1 MQDREYVSFQT
12 SVITM
17 TYLAVDHMS
26 KDKGGSGGIIV
37 NISSVAGQ
45 SFNFCFCF
53 NFFFYNFFFLF
64 NFFYTGVQIRF
75 TIWSPFVI
83 LLISQLTMP
92 SINSIYILQHTD
104 YTVR

>member
-1 MQDREYVSFQT
+1 MQDREYISFQT

-45 SFNFCFCF
+45 SS
-53 NFFFYNFFFLF
+53 NFFFFNLTFVYRCTNHIYNLVSLCCPV
-64 NFFYTGVQIRF
+64 NFSANNAEY
-75 TIWSPFVI
+75 
-83 LLISQLTMP
+83 
-92 SINSIYILQHTD
+92 
-104 YTVR
+104 

>member
-53 NFFFYNFFFLF
+53 NFFFIIFFFYLT
-64 NFFYTGVQIRF
+64 FFIQVYKSDLQSGL
-75 TIWSPFVI
+75 P
-83 LLISQLTMP
+83 LLSC
-92 SINSIYILQHTD
+92 
-104 YTVR
+104 